1 MPEAAAPGKAGD
13 AGAGPPRR
21 RPGLPKL
28 LGQGVFYVAIAALV
42 AILASRPLYRQVPE
56 GEAQIKLAIQ
66 HAGARLADCRRMSA
80 EELAK
85 LPTTERR
92 PNDCSRRRAP
102 LTVELSVDGRP
113 IYEDVLPPTGL
124 SRDGASRAYRKFFV
138 PAGQHV
144 IEAKLRDSKRSS
156 GFDYEKRVEAELKPW
171 QNLAIDFNAEKG
183 GFLFR

>member
-1 MPEAAAPGKAGD
+1 MPSALSFAGQAVVFAVVAAFVGY
-13 AGAGPPRR
+13 
-21 RPGLPKL
+21 
-28 LGQGVFYVAIAALV
+28 FAAHPV
-42 AILASRPLYRQVPE
+42 YHQVPE
-56 GEAQIKLAIQ
+56 GDAQIKLALQ
-66 HAGARLADCRRMSA
+66 HGGARVVDCRRLTA

-92 PNDCSRRRAP
+92 PNDCSRERVP
-102 LTVELSVDGRP
+102 LVIELSVDGRP

-124 SRDGASRAYRKFFV
+124 SRDGASRAYRKFLV

>member
-1 MPEAAAPGKAGD
+1 MPSAFSFAGQAVVFAA
-13 AGAGPPRR
+13 
-21 RPGLPKL
+21 
-28 LGQGVFYVAIAALV
+28 VAAFVGYFAAH
-42 AILASRPLYRQVPE
+42 PLYHQVPE
-56 GEAQIKLAIQ
+56 GDAQIKLALQ
-66 HAGARLADCRRMSA
+66 HGGARVVDCRRRTA

-85 LPTTERR
+85 LPTTGRR
-92 PNDCSRRRAP
+92 PNDCSRERVP
-102 LTVELSVDGRP
+102 LAIELSVDGRP

-124 SRDGASRAYRKFFV
+124 SRDGASITYRKFLV

-144 IEAKLRDSKRSS
+144 IEAKLRDTKRSS

>member
-1 MPEAAAPGKAGD
+1 MPSALMFAGQAVVFAVVAAFVGY
-13 AGAGPPRR
+13 
-21 RPGLPKL
+21 
-28 LGQGVFYVAIAALV
+28 FAAHPV
-42 AILASRPLYRQVPE
+42 YHQVPE
-56 GEAQIKLAIQ
+56 GDAQIKLALQ
-66 HAGARLADCRRMSA
+66 HGGARVVDCRRRTA

-92 PNDCSRRRAP
+92 PNDCSRERVP
-102 LTVELSVDGRP
+102 LAIELSVDGRP

-124 SRDGASRAYRKFFV
+124 SRDGASKAYRKFLV